1 MQIRPKLAVIRLLF
15 DNFVIM
21 KNLLTT
27 LTALV
32 CLLMCGADAD
42 AARRGGREFKV
53 YGPQGGIAMDV
64 TLPDGIDP
72 EAWTIG
78 AMEGTGAK
86 EGTGAMEGTGAKE
99 GTGTTGRKRPM
110 VILMHGIFSS
120 GNIVPMPALAR
131 ELAKAGIASIRFDFG
146 GHWRSEGEMQHM
158 TIGNEIADA
167 LAMWEYAKSLPYVS
181 EIGLLGHSQGGV
193 VASMT
198 AGILAERGE
207 KPAGLVLIAPGSVIQ
222 DACRN
227 GRFFGAEFDPAD
239 PPEYVK
245 CFGMMKLGREYILT
259 TQELDIYGT
268 AKAYTGPV
276 RLIHGSK
283 DTIVPMSCSERFVE
297 TYGERSELIVVEG
310 ENHMITL
317 RKKKTVDL
325 AVEFFRDLWN

>member
-1 MQIRPKLAVIRLLF
+1 MIFRSEF
-15 DNFVIM
+15 DNFVNM

-27 LTALV
+27 LTVLV
-32 CLLMCGADAD
+32 CLLMGGADAD
-42 AARRGGREFKV
+42 AARRGAREFKV

-64 TLPDGIDP
+64 TFPDGVDP
-72 EAWTIG
+72 EVD
-78 AMEGTGAK
+78 K
-86 EGTGAMEGTGAKE
+86 C
-99 GTGTTGRKRPM
+99 PM

-207 KPAGLVLIAPGSVIQ
+207 EPAGLVLIAPGSVIQ

-268 AKAYTGPV
+268 AKAYTGPI

-297 TYGERSELIVVEG
+297 TYGKRSELIVVED

-317 RKKKTVDL
+317 KKNKTVAL